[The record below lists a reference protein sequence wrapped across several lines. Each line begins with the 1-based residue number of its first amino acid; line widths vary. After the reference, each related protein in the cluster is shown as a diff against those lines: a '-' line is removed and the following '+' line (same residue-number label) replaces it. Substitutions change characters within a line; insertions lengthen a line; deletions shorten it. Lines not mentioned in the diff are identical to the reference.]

1 MLNVPLEN
9 IMSEHPIRVKE
20 DIRLASV
27 SHLMLRYRISG
38 VLVVRNGDENNLVG
52 VFTTTD
58 LLKLI
63 DKALAKKHQR
73 IAELKKVSMMKVGQV
88 ASRNVISLQKSDTVA
103 KAIALMHKKNV
114 HTIPIFDKGRLVGVI
129 GKHDIL
135 NMALA

>member
-27 SHLMLRYRISG
+27 SHLMLRYRING
-38 VLVVRNGDENNLVG
+38 VLVVRNGDENNLIG

-63 DKALAKKHQR
+63 DKALAKRHQR
-73 IAELKKVSMMKVGQV
+73 IAELKKIAMMPVGRV
-88 ASRNVISLQKSDTVA
+88 ASRSIISLQKTDTVA
-103 KAIALMHKKNV
+103 KAIAVMHKKNV
-114 HTIPIFDKGRLVGVI
+114 HTIPIYDKDRLVGVI